1 VTNLA
6 DARWSLRKGVELLL
20 TKRAYTETEIDAG
33 VGAAWKVA
41 KVEPGSSVVIFR
53 LGSIGLAVS
62 PAVLSLLF
70 PSFSQ
75 TWPFEPVEES
85 NSTVIQVAQGAKM
98 CGASMI
104 IGVDLNPD
112 KEEIGKSYF
121 HCNMFRT
128 V

>member
-1 VTNLA
+1 
-6 DARWSLRKGVELLL
+6 
-20 TKRAYTETEIDAG
+20 
-33 VGAAWKVA
+33 
-41 KVEPGSSVVIFR
+41 
-53 LGSIGLAVS
+53 
-62 PAVLSLLF
+62 
-70 PSFSQ
+70 
-75 TWPFEPVEES
+75 
-85 NSTVIQVAQGAKM
+85 M